1 VRGSHDHL
9 PASPDPTGGN
19 EAGSGHDK
27 VGGWLA
33 FLLRARALEALQ
45 YREFRLLWLGQLT
58 TAIGQW
64 MDQVAR
70 GWLLYDLTGSPLQL
84 GLVGMIR
91 IFPLLL
97 LSPIA
102 GTMADRYG
110 RKTQLIASQTANA
123 VANVILGLLI
133 LHGGVEPWHVYATGL
148 IASTV
153 QVFQQPA
160 RQAMVP
166 ESVDRAHLTNAIGLN
181 SIAFN
186 MSRMV
191 GPAVAGAIIAFIGP
205 GGSYLAQAGIYMLS
219 TLWTLQLRL
228 PNRAPTSG
236 LSQARGERFLDS
248 TIAGWGYVLRH
259 TTIRSGMM
267 VSIVISFFGFS
278 VNSLLP
284 VFAKDVLQAGPTGQ
298 GALLAAM
305 GVGAVLS
312 AFFVATVGDTL
323 PKGLLM
329 VGGVTLYGLC
339 AIGFS
344 ASHWLVLSMAFM
356 LVIGVCNVMSNTL
369 IQTVLQAVSAP
380 EMRGRVMGVY
390 QQHQVLIAIGG
401 LAAGACAQ
409 AWGAQPTVA
418 FFGAACAAGALAVYA
433 AVPHVRTIR

>member
-1 VRGSHDHL
+1 MRGPHDRGLHPGSSGEASSL
-9 PASPDPTGGN
+9 PES
-19 EAGSGHDK
+19 S
-27 VGGWLA
+27 GGWLA
-33 FLLRARALEALQ
+33 FLWRIRALEALQ
-45 YREFRLLWLGQLT
+45 FREFRLLWLGQLT

-84 GLVGMIR
+84 GLVGVIR

-110 RKTQLIASQTANA
+110 RKTQLVAAQSANA
-123 VANVILGLLI
+123 IANIVLGLLI

-186 MSRMV
+186 LSRTV
-191 GPAVAGAIIAFIGP
+191 GPAMAGGIIALIGP
-205 GGSYLAQAGIYMLS
+205 GGSYLAQAGIYILS
-219 TLWTLQLRL
+219 TLWTMQLRL

-236 LSQARGERFLDS
+236 LSRARGERFVDS
-248 TIAGWGYVLRH
+248 TIAGWGYVVRH
-259 TTIRSGMM
+259 ATIRSGLLI
-267 VSIVISFFGFS
+267 SAVISFFGFS

-284 VFAKDVLQAGPTGQ
+284 VFAKDVLEAGPTGQ

-305 GVGAVLS
+305 GIGAVLS

-329 VGGVTLYGLC
+329 VGGVTIYGLC
-339 AIGFS
+339 SIGFS
-344 ASHWLVLSMAFM
+344 ASHWLVLSMGLM
-356 LVIGVCNVMSNTL
+356 LIIGICNVMSNTL
-369 IQTVLQAVSAP
+369 IQTVLQAVSAA

-390 QQHQVLIAIGG
+390 QQHQVLIALGG

-418 FFGAACAAGALAVYA
+418 LFGTACAAGALAVFA
-433 AVPHVRTIR
+433 AVPHIRTIR